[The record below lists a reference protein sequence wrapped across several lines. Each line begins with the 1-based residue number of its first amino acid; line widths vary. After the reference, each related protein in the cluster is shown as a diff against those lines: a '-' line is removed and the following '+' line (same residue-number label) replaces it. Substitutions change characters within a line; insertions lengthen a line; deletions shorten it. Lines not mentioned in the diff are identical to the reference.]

1 VRPYEIMY
9 VLKSELDDEATSA
22 LIERIHGVITGQG
35 GTIENVDKWGKRR
48 LAYEVKDSRDGYYVV
63 TKFKGGS
70 SVAGELDR
78 VLKITDE
85 VLRHV
90 IIREDA

>member
-1 VRPYEIMY
+1 MRPYEVMY
-9 VLKSELDDEATSA
+9 VLRPDIDEEATDA
-22 LIERIHGVITGQG
+22 LIERIHGVITSQG
-35 GTIENVDKWGKRR
+35 GTIENVDRWGKRR
-48 LAYEVKDSRDGYYVV
+48 LAYEIQGFREGYYVV

-85 VLRHV
+85 VIRHV
-90 IIREDA
+90 IVREDV